1 MNYFNDIK
9 IPLLNDNID
18 DFFIDKDKSTQI
30 FNDLNKEYIEIKKH
44 EEINNK
50 NNEKYNE
57 IINYFNSIIRF
68 IIRFN

>member
-9 IPLLNDNID
+9 IPLLNDKID

-30 FNDLNKEYIEIKKH
+30 FNDLNKEYIEIKKQ

-50 NNEKYNE
+50 NNEKYIE